1 MVFEFHAANSPR
13 LPGSPSNSFKI
24 IGSHGVT
31 FSPTVRL
38 HKSFSCN
45 TYKKQ
50 GEGVRSRFG
59 PLSVLSL
66 PLYFH
71 TCLLHLF
78 SSPGVTPHDPAT
90 HIQPPAHAQSLDRQR
105 TNRKDPRPPRQ
116 KLYRHH
122 GAG

>member
-45 TYKKQ
+45 TYGSPRKCCKQKTYGKTNSFRCNTYKKQ
-50 GEGVRSRFG
+50 GEGGALPVRSAERSF
-59 PLSVLSL
+59 VTSL
-66 PLYFH
+66 LPY
-71 TCLLHLF
+71 LLTSSFLF
-78 SSPGVTPHDPAT
+78 TRSHSS
-90 HIQPPAHAQSLDRQR
+90 
-105 TNRKDPRPPRQ
+105 
-116 KLYRHH
+116 
-122 GAG
+122 